1 MAYLED
7 KIQQVQDKALRDV
20 LLAEVKNLKKGKKFG
35 LVFEEHVPELVPVYS
50 APIRPRS
57 TVALKD
63 GDLQET
69 FRVNRIK
76 NGTAFLSKDADNSE
90 CDYPLAKLVVVQ
102 RFGAAIYPSLIP
114 IATVENGGERPFHT
128 LIEADNF
135 HALQLLEYLY
145 AGQVDC
151 IYIDPPYNTGAKD
164 WKYNNNYVDVNDSWR
179 HSKWLTFMEKR
190 LKLAKRLLKP
200 DTGVLIVTIDEHEV
214 HHLRCLLA
222 QILPNAFIQMVTS
235 VINPKG
241 VSQGRFSRVEEYL
254 VYCFLPSANVLATF
268 DDLLNKNETRT
279 NVPRWS
285 SLLRSGNNARRI
297 DRKNMFYPIFV
308 DAEKFMAVDVGEP
321 MLDGDPVLG
330 EKNNDL
336 LVAWPIRS
344 DGSFGNWGVGHKT
357 LLSLIQK
364 GFVAVRG
371 YDEKRKTF
379 SIYYLNEKLRKQ
391 IETGDLIITG
401 RDDGS
406 NVVQIEYVTTKLFQ
420 PKTVWHRSTHDAGA
434 YGSDFIKKILGEASG
449 FTFPKSIY
457 STHDALLPIVKEN
470 KFALIVDFFA
480 GSATTLN
487 AVNLINATD
496 NGNRRCIL
504 VTNNEVSAEEAKN
517 LQEQGL
523 MPGDAEYEKHGIC
536 QSVTYPRSKYTIL
549 GKRDDGTLLDGDY
562 LTGRTISKDKRRTFK
577 QIGFIDIVQLT
588 STTRK
593 KELAGLL
600 DGIPQSKITKDT
612 AYFVD
617 ETYKASV
624 LFDDACA
631 DAYLDALDD
640 ITHIE
645 TFYLVTTNNALFKRL
660 KDSINDMLG
669 LLQVSEDEKRPLSAG
684 FEANLAYFKLDFLD
698 ADEVQLGRKFAA
710 LLPILW
716 LIAGAKGACPQV
728 ADSLSFFL
736 PEHCPFA
743 VLLDEHCFL
752 SFKQAL
758 QARPDITHVF
768 LVTNSEEGFFAMRDE
783 LDSGLQV
790 VQLYKNYLDQ
800 FKINTEPR
808 VRT

>member
-20 LLAEVKNLKKGKKFG
+20 LLAEVKKLKKEKRFG
-35 LVFEEHVPELVPVYS
+35 LVFEDHVPELVPVYS

-102 RFGAAIYPSLIP
+102 RFGEAIYPALIP
-114 IATVENGGERPFHT
+114 MATVENGGERPFHT
-128 LIEADNF
+128 LIEADNY
-135 HALQLLEYLY
+135 HALQLLDYLY

-179 HSKWLTFMEKR
+179 HSKWLAMMKKR
-190 LKLAKRLLKP
+190 LGIAKNLLRE
-200 DTGVLIVTIDEHEV
+200 DGVLIIAIDDHELAHLLCLVEDQMPNFEITIVTVVHNPRGNITKNFARTHEYAV
-214 HHLRCLLA
+214 YLTPRGEATIGRVMNENTSPRKLRRWGH
-222 QILPNAFIQMVTS
+222 NS
-235 VINPKG
+235 
-241 VSQGRFSRVEEYL
+241 
-254 VYCFLPSANVLATF
+254 
-268 DDLLNKNETRT
+268 TRE
-279 NVPRWS
+279 
-285 SLLRSGNNARRI
+285 ARRS
-297 DRKNMFYPIFV
+297 MFYPIYV
-308 DAEKFMAVDVGEP
+308 
-321 MLDGDPVLG
+321 
-330 EKNNDL
+330 KNGRVSRIGITPPDDFHPQEINKIIDDEIE
-336 LVAWPIRS
+336 VWPIDQHGVERRWN
-344 DGSFGNWGVGHKT
+344 FGIDTIEEHLERIIVLPKGENID
-357 LLSLIQK
+357 LFLSSEL
-364 GFVAVRG
+364 
-371 YDEKRKTF
+371 
-379 SIYYLNEKLRKQ
+379 SP
-391 IETGDLIITG
+391 
-401 RDDGS
+401 
-406 NVVQIEYVTTKLFQ
+406 
-420 PKTVWHRSTHDAGA
+420 PKTVWLSPELDAGGI
-434 YGSDFIKKILGEASG
+434 YGSSLVESVINNKFPY
-449 FTFPKSIY
+449 PKSLYAVTRAIDPVIKNRQ
-457 STHDALLPIVKEN
+457 SALV
-470 KFALIVDFFA
+470 VDFFA
-480 GSATTLN
+480 GSGTTLN
-487 AVNLINATD
+487 AVNLLNATD

-504 VTNNEVSAEEAKN
+504 VTNNEVSAEEAKA

-536 QSVTYPRSKYTIL
+536 QSVTYLRSKYTIL

-562 LTGRTISKDKRRTFK
+562 LTGRTIAKDKRRTFK
-577 QIGFIDIVQLT
+577 QIGFIDTAQLT
-588 STTRK
+588 TTARK

-617 ETYKASV
+617 ETCTASV
-624 LFDDACA
+624 LFDDTCV

-640 ITHIE
+640 MTHIE
-645 TFYLVTTNNALFKRL
+645 TFYLVTANNALFKRL
-660 KDSINDMLG
+660 KDSINEMLG

-716 LIAGAKGACPQV
+716 LMAGAKGVCPQ
-728 ADSLSFFL
+728 ADDSTSFFI
-736 PEHCPFA
+736 PECCPFG

-752 SFKQAL
+752 SFKLAL

-768 LVTNSEEGFFAMRDE
+768 LVTNSKEGFFAMRDE

-800 FKINTEPR
+800 FKINTEQR
-808 VRT
+808 GRT